1 MGTPPAADDSVCL
14 ARNVVRES
22 RAAPPTKIAF
32 QVLRGIDFFTSTSF
46 HLMGNSNIPARLPAK
61 INEHLSIVI
70 FFPKKFSPRVL
81 LEWNIPTKLRESID
95 KGERRGK
102 SGRRGFQGSRVMS
115 RGSSSRQTS
124 TGFLGANGDI

>member
-1 MGTPPAADDSVCL
+1 MGTPPAADDSVCPE
-14 ARNVVRES
+14 RNVVRES

-70 FFPKKFSPRVL
+70 FFPLKFSPRYSNKI
-81 LEWNIPTKLRESID
+81 E
-95 KGERRGK
+95 GK
-102 SGRRGFQGSRVMS
+102 
-115 RGSSSRQTS
+115 
-124 TGFLGANGDI
+124 